1 MTARSSASALVLPRC
16 CKYIFVVVCMHLALS
31 VPAIRLVAIAPAGL
45 ALLIS
50 HAYLLGLVGLLLV
63 AHFWVSLG
71 LALLDMVLRFCLSG
85 SIVHVLCHNDYSG
98 SN

>member
-63 AHFWVSLG
+63 DVGRLWKCDNLYTLDTCCCQGETFWS
-71 LALLDMVLRFCLSG
+71 
-85 SIVHVLCHNDYSG
+85 
-98 SN
+98 